1 MNLFKLF
8 FSLDHLRSINVPN
21 HYHLIDCF
29 RTIAALAVVLH
40 HYQHFYYFDG
50 FINIQ
55 NYLTIENISLQP
67 FYDSLYYIYEAGAS
81 GVQFFW
87 VISGFIFASV
97 YFMRDVSGRD
107 FFVSRFARLYPL
119 HFITLLLILCLQ
131 IFSNHVYGTYQIY
144 EFNDLKHFILNLFF
158 ASSWGIENGP
168 SFNGPIWS
176 VSVEILIYIIF
187 FASQK
192 FLFRFGLLIPLSF
205 CILFLGLSFFNIM
218 QIIGLSGNIAACG
231 FFFFSGSCIFH
242 LNQVLKNYYKGA
254 LIFVFSFIGGSILT
268 LFVINYLPL
277 SYLIYVIPFIIF
289 FIINIDNFDIKV
301 FKKIS
306 NIGNLSYGIYLWH
319 VPLQIF
325 IILFL
330 YKLNHADRLDIL
342 SSNLFFMFYIALLIL
357 ISHLGF
363 KYIENPLRKSLN
375 KRLKK

>member
-1 MNLFKLF
+1 MNLLKSFTSF
-8 FSLDHLRSINVPN
+8 HHLRSINVPN

-29 RTIAALAVVLH
+29 RTFAALAVVLH
-40 HYQHFYYFDG
+40 HYQHFYYFNG
-50 FINIQ
+50 FIDIE
-55 NYLTIENISLQP
+55 NYVTIETMSMQP
-67 FYDSLYYIYEAGAS
+67 FYGSLYYFYEVGAT

-97 YFMRDVSGRD
+97 YFLRDVSGKD

-119 HFITLLLILCLQ
+119 HIITLFLILFLQ
-131 IFSNHVYGTYQIY
+131 TFSNHIYGSYQIY

-158 ASSWGIENGP
+158 ASSWGIQDGP

-176 VSVEILIYIIF
+176 VSVEILIYVVF

-192 FLFRFGLLIPLSF
+192 NLFKFGLLIPLIF

-218 QIIGLSGNIAACG
+218 QTIGLSGNITACG

-242 LNQVLKNYYKGA
+242 LNQVLKNYYNGA
-254 LIFVFSFIGGSILT
+254 LIFVISLIGGIFLTVFIL
-268 LFVINYLPL
+268 NYLVI
-277 SYLIYVIPFIIF
+277 SYMIYVIPFIVF
-289 FIINIDNFDIKV
+289 FIVSIDNYNFNI

-306 NIGNLSYGIYLWH
+306 SIGNLSYGIYLWH

-330 YKLNHADRLDIL
+330 LKLSHANRLDIL
-342 SSNLFFMFYIALLIL
+342 SSNLFFMLYIALLIL

-363 KYIENPLRKSLN
+363 KYLENPLRKMIN
-375 KRLKK
+375 NRLKK